1 MPLVALFP
9 AISSLPYLPGHWQF
23 EIESAGIYR

>member
-9 AISSLPYLPGHWQF
+9 AISSLPYLLGHLQF
-23 EIESAGIYR
+23 EIESAGI